1 MSVVI
6 LSTTTNN
13 MGTGATILLNG
24 ANYVIGDITTVLSE
38 LIANSSGGD
47 VVFTAQLQSTNLS
60 TGVVTPIQQFR
71 FVESATANQIIFAN
85 QVIQRSF
92 PSLLMLPR
100 NSEIQFNVTNF
111 TNLVEV
117 NVTLDMTGFMY

>member
-1 MSVVI
+1 MSVVL

-13 MGTGATILLNG
+13 MGTGLTILLNG
-24 ANYVIGDITTVLSE
+24 ANYVIGDITAVLSQ
-38 LIANSSGGD
+38 LTANSSGGD

-60 TGVVTPIQQFR
+60 TGVVTAIQQFR
-71 FVESATANQIIFAN
+71 FDDSATANQTIFAN

-92 PSLLMLPR
+92 PSSLMLPR

-111 TNLVEV
+111 TNLAEV